1 MNYDL
6 CGFKVLKIS
15 HETISKRTA
24 GHMVN
29 LLSTDAEKLT
39 MFPQYLCFILVGP
52 LQVAIVAWL
61 CYAKIGMPA
70 LIGLTNIVLQLPI
83 QGFLYNCC

>member
-1 MNYDL
+1 ML
-6 CGFKVLKIS
+6 KVS

-24 GHMVN
+24 GYMVN

-39 MFPQYLCFILVGP
+39 LFTQYLCFILIGP

-61 CYAKIGMPA
+61 CYVKVGIPA
-70 LIGLTNIVLQLPI
+70 LIGLTIIVLQLPI
-83 QGFLYNCC
+83 QGCIIQLLS